1 MELLQ
6 CLCQHPAA
14 VQMMASTDGACL
26 PQLLQGI
33 YVTQY
38 LPNAPINVKTVAQ
51 QFNAAMGDIS

>member
-1 MELLQ
+1 M
-6 CLCQHPAA
+6 P
-14 VQMMASTDGACL
+14 SGDL
-26 PQLLQGI
+26 PYLPCLLQGI